1 MKHLITLL
9 ILLHC
14 FQFSNSQVAD
24 NFTDENFN
32 CNPIWHGDTT
42 NFMVNSVNQL
52 QLHATVAGNSMVN
65 TVVDLTG
72 IDTIEWNLYIE
83 LSFAPSSQNNT
94 KFYLFSS
101 QNNLSNTNA
110 YYLQFG
116 ETGTN
121 DAIQFYKQSGSVIT
135 LLGRGVDGR
144 VSSAFGVSIKVI
156 KYPNGL
162 IEIYTDYT
170 GGNNYQLEF
179 LVTDMMNLSAGY
191 ITWQCVY
198 TTSNVSGFY
207 LDNIYAGSFIRDTI
221 SPFLVDSKFIN
232 DSLFEIN
239 FNETVKGF
247 NLINNFHLIQTNNT
261 AVGFNAN
268 IDSSIFQVELAN
280 KVNSGDTLKFLFKD
294 IQDLNSNSSDTI
306 LCNLVFLRLDNISIG
321 DLVISELMCN
331 PSGANNLPAVEY
343 VELYNNSNK
352 YLTTKSLTLSDPTS
366 TGIFS
371 NDTICP
377 HCYVIFTSAAGK
389 LQLEANGIDAK
400 VISGFPTLN
409 NDGDEL
415 VLKDSSNV
423 LDVLNY
429 NSTFYHDEFKSQGG
443 WSLEKIQLDYMC
455 TNVNNWNASCDA
467 RGGSPGFANCS
478 NNFFIDSDYPMVQ
491 SVFVVDSNHVSVVF
505 NEEINSDSLSINDFI
520 IDEQINPLAIDTDE
534 KYTSKITLQV
544 NLLLLPNEIHYLQ
557 LNDIIDCNGNRMLR
571 DSKYKFGVGASPIK
585 GDLIINEIMF
595 NPNDNCVDFV
605 ELYNKS
611 DEIISLKNCSCCR
624 RNSTTNQ
631 IEYNSKIT
639 TENLVVMPND
649 YLVLANTEDY
659 FYQCYPTAQIIKT
672 MYYQLPSM
680 NDDKGSILILNES
693 ATIIDELNY
702 SDDQHSQLLIA
713 NEGVSLERINAETS
727 TSNHKNWTSASFLS
741 GYATPTLKNSQSIDG
756 IVDEAMI
763 SITPSVISPD
773 NDGFDDHALIEINT
787 DNAGSWTSV
796 FVLDVNGNKIKQLLN
811 ADIIGTNDKIIWD
824 GTDNANRVVQSG
836 IYIISAAIINQYGD
850 VKNYRNPIVI
860 AEGKN

>member
-24 NFTDENFN
+24 NFADGNLN
-32 CNPIWHGDTT
+32 SNPTWNGDTA
-42 NFMVNSVNQL
+42 NFIVNTVKQL
-52 QLHATVAGNSMVN
+52 QLNASIAGTS
-65 TVVDLTG
+65 TITTAVDLSV
-72 IDTIEWNLYIE
+72 IDTIEWDLYIE

-121 DAIQFYKQSGSVIT
+121 DAIQFYKQSGNVNT
-135 LLGRGVDGR
+135 LLGRGVDAR
-144 VSSAFGVSIKVI
+144 VSSAFGVSIKVL

-162 IEIYTDYT
+162 MEVYTDYT

-179 LVTDMMNLSAGY
+179 SANDTMTHSAGY
-191 ITWQCVY
+191 IGWQCVY

-207 LDNIYAGSFIRDTI
+207 LDNIYVGSFLRDTI
-221 SPFLVDSKFIN
+221 KPFLVDSKFIN
-232 DSLFEIN
+232 DSLIEIN

-247 NLINNFHLIQTNNT
+247 NLSSNFNLTQTNNT

-268 IDSSIFQVELAN
+268 LDSSVFQIQLNN
-280 KVNSGDTLKFLFKD
+280 KVSSGDTLQIILTA
-294 IQDLNSNSSDTI
+294 IQDLNSNISDTI
-306 LCNLVFLRLDNISIG
+306 FRQLVFIRCENISVG
-321 DLVISELMCN
+321 DLVISEVMCN
-331 PSGANNLPAVEY
+331 PTGANNLPAVEY

-352 YLTTKSLTLSDPTS
+352 YVTTKTLTLSDPTS

-377 HCYVIFTSAAGK
+377 HCYVVFSNAAGK
-389 LQLEANGIDAK
+389 LQLEANDIIAK
-400 VISGFPTLN
+400 SVSSFPTLN

-415 VLKDSSNV
+415 VLKDSLQV
-423 LDVLNY
+423 LDILNY
-429 NSTFYHDEFKSQGG
+429 NTTYYHDEFKSQGG
-443 WSLEKIQLDYMC
+443 WSIEKIKLDYLC
-455 TNVNNWNASCDA
+455 ANTNNWNASCDA
-467 RGGSPGFANCS
+467 RGGSPGLANFT
-478 NNFFIDSDYPMVQ
+478 NNFFVDIDAPMIQSVYVIDSN
-491 SVFVVDSNHVSVVF
+491 SVIVKFT
-505 NEEINSDSLSINDFI
+505 EEVNTDSLTVNDFI
-520 IDEQINPLAIDTDE
+520 VDETLNPIAIDVFKNYSD
-534 KYTSKITLQV
+534 KIVLKF
-544 NLLLLPNEIHYLQ
+544 NALFLLNEVHTLQ
-557 LNDIIDCNGNRMLR
+557 LNDIIDCSANLLLR
-571 DSKYKFGVGASPIK
+571 DVKFKFGVGVPPSK
-585 GDLIINEIMF
+585 GDLILNEIMF
-595 NPNDNCVDFV
+595 NPNVGCVDFV
-605 ELYNKS
+605 ELYNKTNK
-611 DEIISLKNCSCCR
+611 IISLKNCSCCR

-649 YLVLANTEDY
+649 YLVLANTEEH
-659 FYQCYPTAQIIKT
+659 FYQCYPTAQIDKT

-680 NDDKGSILILNES
+680 NDDEGSVLILDEAAS
-693 ATIIDELNY
+693 IIDELNY
-702 SDDQHSQLLIA
+702 SDDQHSQLL
-713 NEGVSLERINAETS
+713 NSTEGVSLERINADAS
-727 TSNHKNWTSASFLS
+727 TSNYKNWSSASFSS

-756 IVDEAMI
+756 IVDESMI
-763 SITPSVISPD
+763 TINPSVFSPD
-773 NDGFDDHALIEINT
+773 NDGFDDHALIEVKT

-796 FVLDVNGNKIKQLLN
+796 FILDVKGNKIKQLLN
-811 ADIIGTNDKIIWD
+811 VDLIGTNDKIIWD

-836 IYIISAAIINQYGD
+836 IYIISAAIINEYGE
-850 VKNYRNPIVI
+850 VKNYRKPIII

>member
-1 MKHLITLL
+1 MKHLVTLL
-9 ILLHC
+9 ILLHY
-14 FQFSNSQVAD
+14 FQFSKSQVAD
-24 NFTDENFN
+24 DFTDGNFN
-32 CNPIWHGDTT
+32 SDPTWSGDTSD
-42 NFMVNSVNQL
+42 FIVNTVKQL
-52 QLHATVAGNSMVN
+52 QLNASLAGTS
-65 TVVDLTG
+65 TITTAVDLTA

-121 DAIQFYKQSGSVIT
+121 DAIQFYKQSGSAIT

-179 LVTDMMNLSAGY
+179 SVNDMMNLSVGY
-191 ITWQCVY
+191 IEWQCIY
-198 TTSNVSGFY
+198 TTSNISGFY
-207 LDNIYAGSFIRDTI
+207 LDNIYADSFIRDTI

-232 DSLFEIN
+232 DSLIEIA
-239 FNETVKGF
+239 FNESIKGF
-247 NLINNFHLIQTNNT
+247 NLSSNFYLINNSAI
-261 AVGFNAN
+261 GFTSNL
-268 IDSSIFQVELAN
+268 DSSVFQIQPNN
-280 KVNSGDTLKFLFKD
+280 KLNSGDTLQIILTT
-294 IQDLNSNSSDTI
+294 IQDLNSNFSDTI
-306 LCNLVFLRLDNISIG
+306 FRQLVFIRCEDISFG
-321 DLVISELMCN
+321 DLVISEVMCN
-331 PSGANNLPAVEY
+331 PTGANNLPAVEY

-377 HCYVIFTSAAGK
+377 HCYVVFTSATGK
-389 LQLEANGIDAK
+389 LQLQANGIDAK
-400 VISGFPTLN
+400 LISGFPTLN
-409 NDGDEL
+409 NDGDYL
-415 VLKDSSNV
+415 ILKDSSKI
-423 LDVLNY
+423 LDCLNY
-429 NSTFYHDEFKSQGG
+429 TSAYYHDEFKSQGG

-455 TNVNNWNASCDA
+455 NNANNWNASCDA

-478 NNFFIDSDYPMVQ
+478 DNFFIDSDYPMVK
-491 SVFVVDSNHVSVVF
+491 SVFVVDSNHVTVVF
-505 NEEINSDSLSINDFI
+505 NEEVNSDSLSINDFI
-520 IDEQINPLAIDTDE
+520 IDDQINPLAIDADK

-544 NLLLLPNEIHYLQ
+544 NLLLLPNEIHSLQ

-571 DSKYKFGVGASPIK
+571 GSKYKFGVGTSPIK
-585 GDLIINEIMF
+585 DDLIINEIMF
-595 NPNDNCVDFV
+595 NPNANCVDFV

-611 DEIISLKNCSCCR
+611 DKIISLKNCSCCR

-680 NDDKGSILILNES
+680 NDDEGSILILNES

-702 SDDQHSQLLIA
+702 SDDQHSQMLIA
-713 NEGVSLERINAETS
+713 NEGVSLERINADAS
-727 TSNHKNWTSASFLS
+727 TSNYKNWSSASFS
-741 GYATPTLKNSQSIDG
+741 SSYATPTLKNSQSIEG
-756 IVDEAMI
+756 ILDETMI
-763 SITPSVISPD
+763 GINPSVFSPD

-787 DNAGSWTSV
+787 DNAGSLTSV
-796 FVLDVNGNKIKQLLN
+796 YVLDVKGNKIKQLLN
-811 ADIIGTNDKIIWD
+811 ADLVGTNDKIIWD
-824 GTDNANRVVQSG
+824 GTDNANRVVQCG
-836 IYIISAAIINQYGD
+836 IYIISAAIINEYGD
-850 VKNYRNPIVI
+850 VKNYRKPIII